1 MQEGAVKGPVMRASA
16 KTLQMTV
23 DHLGEELVYEVQ
35 SALKAVN
42 EMPGGLPE
50 AAVNRLCDALADA
63 RALACSWM
71 NDHGEP

>member
-1 MQEGAVKGPVMRASA
+1 MERYRAEIVRDMA
-16 KTLQMTV
+16 
-23 DHLGEELVYEVQ
+23 DG
-35 SALKAVN
+35 LKAAD
-42 EMPGGLPE
+42 ELPGGAAE

>member
-1 MQEGAVKGPVMRASA
+1 MREKATEEALEAS
-16 KTLQMTV
+16 
-23 DHLGEELVYEVQ
+23 GERYRAEIVRDM
-35 SALKAVN
+35 ADGLKAAD
-42 EMPGGLPE
+42 ELPGGAAE